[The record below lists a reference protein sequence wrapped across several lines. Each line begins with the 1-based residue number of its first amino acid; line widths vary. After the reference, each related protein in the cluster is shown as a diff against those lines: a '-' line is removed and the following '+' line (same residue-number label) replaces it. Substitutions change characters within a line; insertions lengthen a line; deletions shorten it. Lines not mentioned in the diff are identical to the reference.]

1 MKTMYLLGFALI
13 GATVCA
19 QDIDAAKKAMDA
31 EQFEK
36 AKQILKQTIQA
47 KPTNGKAAYFLGTVY
62 LKQDYV
68 DSAKVC
74 FQRGLTATESGK
86 LNTIGLAQIDLDQNK
101 VAEAQQKIDGI
112 IKDLKKRDIEEYIF
126 IARSYMNI
134 SHPDYATALT
144 YLEKAKLV
152 NPNDPQLNLAM
163 GDAYYGEKKQN
174 EAYVAYRSAYQLDSS
189 LLRAKVQLGVLLKG
203 AKAFNE
209 AINAYNEVVGINA
222 NYGPV
227 YRELAETYYLWAN
240 NDPKKYTEYIKLA
253 LDYYTK
259 YMSLTDYSVTSR
271 MRHADFLILARDYKT
286 LEEEANKI
294 KELDKINPRIYRY
307 LGYAAYENG
316 NFDGAVTA
324 LSTFVNGATNKII
337 ARDYFF
343 LGLAQ
348 LRKSLNAETKSAD
361 QVLLDASLANIKKAL
376 EMEPVL
382 AVELNEV
389 GKKVYETKIF
399 NAAAAVFELAI
410 SNTSSKNYTFDN
422 LYLGNALYYYNTR
435 KDIAKPDPIMLQKAV
450 LAFETVIERSPS
462 TIIAYLFCARTYRL
476 LENDE
481 KMAEYYRKFIEVSL
495 TKLRN
500 DLNQANQANPATTS
514 EATPN
519 LNVPKLEEFNT
530 PLYKEALTKISKNL
544 IEAYNN
550 LGAHFANIDKTKA
563 VDSFN
568 QTLLLDPT
576 NDYATKSLAMLK

>member
-1 MKTMYLLGFALI
+1 MYLLGFALI

-19 QDIDAAKKAMDA
+19 QDIDAAKSAMDA

-47 KPTNGKAAYFLGTVY
+47 KPTNGKAAYLLGTIY

-101 VAEAQQKIDGI
+101 VADAQQKIDGI
-112 IKDLKKRDIEEYIF
+112 IKDLKKRDIEELIF

-134 SHPDYATALT
+134 SQPNYATALT

-227 YRELAETYYLWAN
+227 YRELAETYYLWGN
-240 NDPKKYTEYIKLA
+240 NDPKKYTEYIQQA
-253 LDYYTK
+253 LEFYKK

-271 MRHADFLILARDYKT
+271 MRHADFLILAKDYKT

-316 NFDGAVTA
+316 NYDAAVTA

-348 LRKSLNAETKSAD
+348 LRKSLNTETKSAD
-361 QVLLDASLANIKKAL
+361 QVLLDTSIGNIKKAL

-410 SNTSSKNYTFDN
+410 SNTSSKNYLIDN
-422 LYLGNALYYYNTR
+422 FYLGNALYYYNTR
-435 KDIAKPDPIMLQKAV
+435 KDMPKPDPVLLQKADA
-450 LAFETVIERSPS
+450 AFDVVITGSPNAQD
-462 TIIAYLFCARTYRL
+462 AYLFRARTNRL
-476 LENDE
+476 LENDD
-481 KMAEYYRKFIEVSL
+481 KMAEFYQKYVDVVTTKGPDEMTKAKTKFIES
-495 TKLRN
+495 
-500 DLNQANQANPATTS
+500 
-514 EATPN
+514 
-519 LNVPKLEEFNT
+519 
-530 PLYKEALTKISKNL
+530 
-544 IEAYNN
+544 YNN
-550 LGAHFANIDKTKA
+550 IAAHFANTDKAKA
-563 VDSFN
+563 IEYFN
-568 QTLLLDPT
+568 KTLALDPA
-576 NDYATKSLAMLK
+576 NDYATKSLALLK